1 MKRFYY
7 IQRVRTYINVMQIST
22 VFFINGK
29 WTINLQNGKKYEI
42 TENEFADLKPI
53 LEAECEP
60 KKEGEK
66 QE

>member
-60 KKEGEK
+60 LC
-66 QE
+66 

>member
-53 LEAECEP
+53 LEAEREP